1 MKFNEIINESY
12 FELTSNVYIDLDAPF
27 FMYLIDLLRNNF
39 LSEVQTEL
47 EINNQNMRDSF
58 IKYLSDFDV
67 EFIYQHNG
75 FFFLV
80 HENYLMF
87 TDMFLSEDG
96 FIFDSIDEELS
107 FI

>member
-1 MKFNEIINESY
+1 
-12 FELTSNVYIDLDAPF
+12 
-27 FMYLIDLLRNNF
+27 
-39 LSEVQTEL
+39 
-47 EINNQNMRDSF
+47 MRDSF

>member
-47 EINNQNMRDSF
+47 EINN
-58 IKYLSDFDV
+58 
-67 EFIYQHNG
+67 
-75 FFFLV
+75 
-80 HENYLMF
+80 
-87 TDMFLSEDG
+87 
-96 FIFDSIDEELS
+96 
-107 FI
+107 